1 MNDDYRKALKRGMRT
16 YNRSLAR
23 GEDPYL
29 PALDEI
35 VNTNGL
41 STTYLGIVEVPGDL
55 FAGTK
60 TRGRQNSFARDYMPI
75 MKEDTEFAYKWSNL
89 YMAQVN
95 EGIRD
100 PVKCYEYLGRFYVE
114 EGNKR
119 VSVLKYLDV
128 PAVVCDVTRIM
139 PMVEDP
145 LYEEFLEFYKVA
157 PTYVFDFTVPGSY
170 RKFASY
176 LNRDLKE
183 RWMRDDLNRILAGY
197 YRFAS
202 VFKERTGD
210 TFKGHIGDAY
220 LVYLSF
226 YSPESLIDYPKSMLK
241 SRVRDIMPE
250 FLAVIEKGKQKLL
263 EDPSQDVRE
272 KHAYET
278 VLDLLSGRIYTT
290 EKPLQAAF
298 FYRGDPE
305 KSAWLYGHEEGR
317 KIVQDL
323 YGGILKTRA
332 YADYGDDEAFSLKLD
347 EAVKDG
353 ADVVFTCSAED
364 IKETLRAS
372 LRHPDV
378 LFYNCSLNEPHRE
391 VATYYIKMYAVKSIL
406 GALAAIYAKD
416 HKIGYVA
423 HYPVYGT
430 IANIN
435 AFAIGAAMIDP
446 EVKIYLEWDTSENSD
461 WRKSFYEKGIS
472 VISAHD
478 DSGPD
483 RKDEERGL
491 YCYNENS
498 ERIQLAEPVCNWG
511 RYYELILENILNGK
525 NYRDDEYAL
534 NYWYGMSAGVVDIRL
549 SDDLPYY
556 TVKLIDTL
564 KDGVINNMIDPFE
577 KKIVSQEKE
586 IQDMYMTRLAN
597 EEIINMDWLNDNIV
611 GSLPKQS
618 ELSDGAKKLVAVSG
632 VEKVRKS

>member
-23 GEDPYL
+23 DEDPYL

-89 YMAQVN
+89 YKAQVE

-139 PMVEDP
+139 PVTEDP

-183 RWMRDDLNRILAGY
+183 RWKRDDLNRILAGY

-226 YSPESLIDYPKSMLK
+226 YSPESLIDYPKSVLK
-241 SRVRDIMPE
+241 SRVRDIIPE

-272 KHAYET
+272 I
-278 VLDLLSGRIYTT
+278 GR
-290 EKPLQAAF
+290 A
-298 FYRGDPE
+298 
-305 KSAWLYGHEEGR
+305 
-317 KIVQDL
+317 
-323 YGGILKTRA
+323 
-332 YADYGDDEAFSLKLD
+332 
-347 EAVKDG
+347 
-353 ADVVFTCSAED
+353 
-364 IKETLRAS
+364 
-372 LRHPDV
+372 
-378 LFYNCSLNEPHRE
+378 
-391 VATYYIKMYAVKSIL
+391 
-406 GALAAIYAKD
+406 
-416 HKIGYVA
+416 
-423 HYPVYGT
+423 
-430 IANIN
+430 
-435 AFAIGAAMIDP
+435 
-446 EVKIYLEWDTSENSD
+446 TSELQS
-461 WRKSFYEKGIS
+461 
-472 VISAHD
+472 
-478 DSGPD
+478 
-483 RKDEERGL
+483 
-491 YCYNENS
+491 
-498 ERIQLAEPVCNWG
+498 RI
-511 RYYELILENILNGK
+511 
-525 NYRDDEYAL
+525 
-534 NYWYGMSAGVVDIRL
+534 
-549 SDDLPYY
+549 
-556 TVKLIDTL
+556 
-564 KDGVINNMIDPFE
+564 
-577 KKIVSQEKE
+577 
-586 IQDMYMTRLAN
+586 
-597 EEIINMDWLNDNIV
+597 
-611 GSLPKQS
+611 
-618 ELSDGAKKLVAVSG
+618 
-632 VEKVRKS
+632 

>member
-1 MNDDYRKALKRGMRT
+1 MNDDYKKALKKGMRT
-16 YNRSLAR
+16 YNRSLGK

-29 PALDEI
+29 PALDEL

-41 STTYLGIVEVPGDL
+41 NSSYVGIVEVPSEL
-55 FAGTK
+55 FAGTRTK
-60 TRGRQNSFARDYMPI
+60 GRHRSFARDFMPI
-75 MKEDTEFAYKWSNL
+75 MKEDTEFAYKWSSL
-89 YMAQVN
+89 YTAQVS

-128 PAVVCDVTRIM
+128 PAVICDVTRIM
-139 PMVEDP
+139 PEEED
-145 LYEEFLEFYKVA
+145 LFYEEFLEFYKVA
-157 PTYVFDFTVPGSY
+157 PTYAFAFTIPGSY

-183 RWMRDDLNRILAGY
+183 KWKKDDLNRILAGY
-197 YRFAS
+197 YRFSS

-210 TFKGHIGDAY
+210 AFEGHVGDAY

-226 YSPESLIDYPKSMLK
+226 YSPESLIDYPKSVLK
-241 SRVRDIMPE
+241 TRIKDIIPE

-263 EDPSQDVRE
+263 EDPSQDARE
-272 KHAYET
+272 KHTYET
-278 VLDLLSGRIYTT
+278 VLDLLIGRVYTA

-305 KSAWLYGHEEGR
+305 KSSWLSGHEEGR
-317 KIVQDL
+317 KTVQEL

-332 YADYGDDEAFSLKLD
+332 YSNYKNDEEFSLKID
-347 EAVKDG
+347 QAVMEG
-353 ADVVFTCSAED
+353 ADVVFTVSAED

-378 LFYNCSLNEPHRE
+378 LFYNCSLNETHRE

-416 HKIGYVA
+416 HKIGYLA
-423 HYPVYGT
+423 QYPIYGS

-446 EVKIYLEWDTSENSD
+446 KAKIYLEWTSEENSD
-461 WRKSFYEKGIS
+461 WRKSFFEKGVS
-472 VISAHD
+472 VISAQD
-478 DSGPD
+478 VTRLD
-483 RKDEERGL
+483 RKDEEHGL
-491 YCYNENS
+491 YYYNDRS
-498 ERIQLAEPVCNWG
+498 EKILLAEPVCNWG

-525 NYRDDEYAL
+525 NYKDDEYAL

-549 SDDLPYY
+549 SDVLPYY
-556 TVKLIDTL
+556 TVKLINTL
-564 KDGVINNMIDPFE
+564 KDGVINNTIDPFE

-586 IQDMYMTRLAN
+586 IQGMYMARLSN